1 MIKFAIPT
9 LLCLFSFVFT
19 VIGAERLPNV
29 VVIFTDDL
37 GYADI
42 GSFGA
47 KGYETP
53 HLDRLAA
60 EGRRFTQWYAPQA
73 VCSASRTG
81 LLTGCYPNRLGIHCA
96 LSPGSGHGLNPDETT
111 MAELFKSKGY
121 ATAAFGKWHLGDH

>member
-9 LLCLFSFVFT
+9 VLCLFSFVFS

-60 EGRRFTQWYAPQA
+60 EGRRRR
-73 VCSASRTG
+73 SARPPG
-81 LLTGCYPNRLGIHCA
+81 
-96 LSPGSGHGLNPDETT
+96 PGS
-111 MAELFKSKGY
+111 
-121 ATAAFGKWHLGDH
+121 